1 MTHNVINFSGPLLTT
16 FFHEFLYIEVM
27 RTFESHR
34 NREDRFLN
42 YWMLKMNAQWMFKR
56 MSITSYLGVRS
67 HKENFIPRIN
77 YKITCSLAICSE
89 SLSQQHINKYSVV
102 CLSLDGP
109 KIISYQN
116 YEIFQKNK
124 SMERFG
130 NELLKQN
137 LHFLNLGFLS
147 LDSHES
153 QDSKET
159 ERRNFK
165 SSQLI
170 TSVSQTLRH

>member
-1 MTHNVINFSGPLLTT
+1 M
-16 FFHEFLYIEVM
+16 
-27 RTFESHR
+27 
-34 NREDRFLN
+34 
-42 YWMLKMNAQWMFKR
+42 
-56 MSITSYLGVRS
+56 
-67 HKENFIPRIN
+67 
-77 YKITCSLAICSE
+77 
-89 SLSQQHINKYSVV
+89 V

-124 SMERFG
+124 SIERFG
-130 NELLKQN
+130 NELLKQD

-165 SSQLI
+165 SSRLI